1 MRTLRIVAVL
11 ALALAGFS
19 AVLVSAAMALGY
31 RSPVFGFCVVGATLG
46 LIVVTLPVVRWRL
59 PESLVRADSRGVDA
73 TYRALGVTAFGALLR
88 RPPLRWFN
96 STVYVRDGAEPLAA
110 ARDNMLAAEAAHF
123 WALVLTLPF
132 LAWLAWHG
140 AWPAI
145 ASMLATHAVLNVY
158 PALHLRLM
166 RVRIEPLIERR
177 AGLRATRVEA
187 TPSPPNPPLEGE
199 GSRPP

>member
-1 MRTLRIVAVL
+1 MSTLRIVVVL
-11 ALALAGFS
+11 ALAVAGFG
-19 AVLVSAAMALGY
+19 AVLASAAMALGF
-31 RSPVFGFCVVGATLG
+31 RSPVFGCCVVGATLG

-59 PESLVRADSRGVDA
+59 PASLLRVGIRGLDA

-132 LAWLAWHG
+132 LAWLAWRG
-140 AWPAI
+140 AWVAV

-166 RVRIEPLIERR
+166 RARIQPLIERR
-177 AGLRATRVEA
+177 ACARHASKQHHPHPTLPLKGRA
-187 TPSPPNPPLEGE
+187 
-199 GSRPP
+199 